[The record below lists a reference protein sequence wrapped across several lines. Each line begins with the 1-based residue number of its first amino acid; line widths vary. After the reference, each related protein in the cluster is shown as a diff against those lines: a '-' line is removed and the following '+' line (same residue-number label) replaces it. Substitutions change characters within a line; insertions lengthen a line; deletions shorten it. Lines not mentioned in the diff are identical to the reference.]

1 MTQAELITEIE
12 SQRKW
17 LMFAGIDAY
26 HMDVAFASILS
37 AILEYSDTQ
46 GNVLEE
52 IKDEIEDLTPNYDYE
67 GFYYCQSMAMGIV
80 AKHMR
85 EDNNHPLPTTDIR
98 PITSENP
105 VVDLKKRVYYQYG
118 EPKGVEQA

>member
-37 AILEYSDTQ
+37 AVLEYSDTQ
-46 GNVLEE
+46 SKVLYE
-52 IKDEIEDLTPNYDYE
+52 IKDEIRNTLSDEYTATSNKV
-67 GFYYCQSMAMGIV
+67 IV
-80 AKHMR
+80 NRIISIIDKYISGK
-85 EDNNHPLPTTDIR
+85 E
-98 PITSENP
+98 
-105 VVDLKKRVYYQYG
+105 
-118 EPKGVEQA
+118 